1 MYVPAPPPVDQKQLG
16 AWLFGELRRLAEI
29 LNQQQERVRLAE
41 LNAAPAKPRDGDLV
55 YADGTNFNPTGGGE
69 GVYARVGG
77 SWTKL

>member
-1 MYVPAPPPVDQKQLG
+1 MYVPAPPPADAKQLG
-16 AWLFGELRRLAEI
+16 AWMFNELRRLSEV
-29 LNQQQERVRLAE
+29 LNTQTDRLRLAE